1 MTESD
6 ARRLVEKELSA
17 AGLDDA
23 YALTLFG
30 GKVMTILL
38 CSLFTQSNVRER
50 RTSSWRGSRSRTD
63 VIGYDFS

>member
-38 CSLFTQSNVRER
+38 CSLFTQSNVR
-50 RTSSWRGSRSRTD
+50 
-63 VIGYDFS
+63 